1 MHEAASSHANTLPA
15 CLATPVIDPAALARL
30 GELDPD
36 GRTGLVQRLLHTYD
50 GSLGPLLHEL
60 QRARAAGDADVM
72 RRVVHTLKSSSA
84 SIGAV
89 AFSAL
94 CAQAE
99 LAVAGRSAERDA
111 LLDRMAADLER
122 VAEAVR
128 ILLSP

>member
-1 MHEAASSHANTLPA
+1 
-15 CLATPVIDPAALARL
+15 
-30 GELDPD
+30 
-36 GRTGLVQRLLHTYD
+36 LLRTYD

-60 QRARAAGDADVM
+60 QLARVAGDADVM

-94 CAQAE
+94 CARAE
-99 LAVAGRSAERDA
+99 LAVAGRSADSA
-111 LLDRMAADLER
+111 SLLDRVELELER

-128 ILLSP
+128 VLLSP